1 MSSTGTLFVDFG
13 VVLLAA
19 GAVALL
25 FYYLKQPVVL
35 GYLLAGFLVG
45 PFSPLGHS
53 FVSDVEVMTFLAEL
67 GVVFLLFAL
76 GLEFNLSKLKKV
88 GPTAI
93 VAGTIQSAVMIGIGY
108 ALGLAFGWT
117 PLQSVFLG
125 AIMAI
130 SSTAIIVKV
139 LAELGQKDE
148 DWAQVAFGI
157 LIVEDILAVLILTAL
172 SSAGATGNFAPDQL
186 ASLVWKLGVFI
197 GAVLLLGLLA
207 GPRIVDKL
215 NFLKVEEIVVIVA
228 ASIGVGMAIL
238 AGSLGF
244 SAGLGAF
251 VAGALLAE
259 SPRIEKIVHKIE
271 PLRDVFTAIFFV
283 TVGAALEPAALV
295 AHWRPI
301 LVVTAAVIV
310 GKIVAATFATFV
322 TGASPSKSLRVGMAL
337 AQIGEFSFIIA
348 ALAVTLGSAPPGLY
362 AIAIAATALSAF
374 SSPYLI
380 RASPALVRI
389 LSRSL
394 PSGLHAYFSTYGAW
408 LRRVRKSDKKDSE
421 WRAIRVNLLTAT
433 LNGAVLIAIFAAG
446 AVLVDDLQAWLA
458 NRLPV
463 EGLAFSAGW
472 LAISILAA
480 PFAFMWTIE
489 ARQIIHSLAH
499 LAVPE
504 KLRATGKVTH
514 TEKLIRRTFAFA
526 TTVGVAIF
534 CVVAGSFVVPNIL
547 PVLGLAIVGVGGI
560 TLVLGRSLRRFHAEV
575 ERAVEK
581 LAGDESL
588 PREECVRVLEEAH
601 AWGAA
606 TREVTLPE
614 VSGGAGRT
622 LARLRLRD
630 LTGATVVSIHNGT
643 LPPVLNPAAETR
655 LNPGDRLL
663 LVGEPEGLTRAE
675 EILLGRELGIDGG
688 ASEHTLAHDS
698 PFAGRRVADL
708 PLHSAELLLVRQA
721 GEERAPTP
729 TLELSAG
736 DVLVLSGTHDEVSQA
751 IAALSARRL
760 VIQAREPPMSKRRF
774 TPRAS
779 SPNECQNCG
788 LARASHQPL
797 GACPVPKKSEETA

>member
-1 MSSTGTLFVDFG
+1 MASTSTLFVDFG

-53 FVSDVEVMTFLAEL
+53 FVSDVETMTFLAEL

-76 GLEFNLSKLKKV
+76 GLEFNLRKLKKV

-93 VAGTIQSAVMIGIGY
+93 IAGTVQSGIMIALGYGIG
-108 ALGLAFGWT
+108 LGFGWT
-117 PLQSVFLG
+117 PLQSIFLG

-148 DWAQVAFGI
+148 DWAQLAFGI
-157 LIVEDILAVLILTAL
+157 LIIEDILAVLILTAL

-186 ASLVWKLGVFI
+186 ASLVWKLGVFL

-207 GPRIVDKL
+207 APRIVDKL
-215 NFLKVEEIVVIVA
+215 NFLKVEEIIVIVA

-259 SPRIEKIVHKIE
+259 NPKVDKIVHKIE
-271 PLRDVFTAIFFV
+271 PVRDIFTAVFFV

-295 AHWRPI
+295 THWRAI
-301 LVVTAAVIV
+301 LVVTAAVVV
-310 GKIVAATFATFV
+310 GKIFAVTFATFI
-322 TGASPSKSLRVGMAL
+322 TGASPTKSLRVGVAL

-348 ALAVTLGSAPPGLY
+348 ALAVTLGTAPPGLY

-380 RASPALVRI
+380 RASPALVRV

-408 LRRVRKSDKKDSE
+408 LGRVGKSDKRDTE
-421 WRAIRVNLLTAT
+421 WRAIRVNLLTAA
-433 LNGAVLIAIFAAG
+433 LNVSVLVAIFASG
-446 AVLVDDLQAWLA
+446 AVLVDDMEAWLA
-458 NRLPV
+458 HRLPV

-480 PFAFMWTIE
+480 PFAFMCAIE
-489 ARQIIHSLAH
+489 ARQIIHSLAR

-504 KLRATGKVTH
+504 KLRAAGKVTQ
-514 TEKLIRRTFAFA
+514 TETLIRRTFAFA
-526 TTVGVAIF
+526 AMVGAAIL
-534 CVVAGSFVVPNIL
+534 CVVAGSFLVPNIL
-547 PVLGLAIVGVGGI
+547 PVLGVAAVGVGGV

-581 LAGDESL
+581 LAGDENL
-588 PREECVRVLEEAH
+588 PREECVRVLEEGH
-601 AWGAA
+601 AWGTA
-606 TREVTLPE
+606 TREVSLPE
-614 VSGGAGRT
+614 LSGGAGRS

-630 LTGATVVSIHNGT
+630 LTGATVVSLHRGAQ
-643 LPPVLNPAAETR
+643 PAMLNPAGDTR
-655 LNPGDRLL
+655 LEAGDRLL

-675 EILLGRELGIDGG
+675 EILLGRELGVEGG
-688 ASEHTLAHDS
+688 ASEHALAHDS
-698 PFAGRRVADL
+698 PFVGRRVAEL
-708 PLHSAELLLVRQA
+708 PLHGAELLLVRQA
-721 GEERAPTP
+721 GQEQAPSP
-729 TLELSAG
+729 ALTLAAG
-736 DVLVLSGTHDEVSQA
+736 DVLILSGTHEEVREA
-751 IAALSARRL
+751 IAALSSRRL
-760 VIQAREPPMSKRRF
+760 VVQARAPEPRRF

-779 SPNECQNCG
+779 RPDECQHCG
-788 LARASHQPL
+788 SVRASHEPL
-797 GACPVPKKSEETA
+797 GACPAPRAA